1 MTLQQIREQ
10 LADSNLRKV
19 AEACGLHYNVL
30 TRLMKGDTDPRYST
44 VELLADYIKAREN
57 NGQNI

>member
-1 MTLQQIREQ
+1 MNLEQIKEQ
-10 LADSNLRKV
+10 LEDSNLRKV
-19 AEACGLHYNVL
+19 AQASGLHYNVV